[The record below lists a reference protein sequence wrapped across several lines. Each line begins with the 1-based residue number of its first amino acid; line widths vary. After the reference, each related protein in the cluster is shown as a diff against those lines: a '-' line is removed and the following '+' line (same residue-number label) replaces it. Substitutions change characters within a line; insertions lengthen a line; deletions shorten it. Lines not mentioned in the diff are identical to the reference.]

1 MHLFVHGALC
11 ACVLYV
17 TAHLS
22 LCVSMKTTALLAS
35 SLTVLGTGPA
45 PVPGTTAPSSWSDTL
60 ICGLLG
66 QSRRYRGAQETYS
79 YIKQLYLSDVHTG
92 QEHAIVNLRC
102 LYKATYVDLL
112 HASSMHAHLIPW
124 HGIAIY
130 RSHAPVK
137 QLYINQSCRGFSN
150 RMFPVHRGQGSAQHL
165 LCIYTFH

>member
-1 MHLFVHGALC
+1 MLLHSMCCLCACVCVCVPACPCLCMGLC

-22 LCVSMKTTALLAS
+22 LCVSMKTTALLVS

-45 PVPGTTAPSSWSDTL
+45 PVPRSTAPSSLSDTI

-66 QSRRYRGAQETYS
+66 QSRRYRVAQETYS

-124 HGIAIY
+124 HGIVIY
-130 RSHAPVK
+130 RSHMHAPMK
-137 QLYINQSCRGFSN
+137 
-150 RMFPVHRGQGSAQHL
+150 HL
-165 LCIYTFH
+165 